1 MKRVGLQKTVAQRMV
16 VADAPVE
23 MVSLVEMAS
32 AALRQFP
39 PRVAAFRGERQNS
52 RGSHHGQRGA
62 LVGQNALSYGG
73 SLMAVAGLLMK
84 RGTGHQSFSMC
95 AVGNTPQL
103 GGTGRTRATSMGSCS
118 FSFHSQSRVSS
129 IIEHRC
135 DDITRTCSGSP
146 SWLSP
151 TEPWPCTVC
160 CR

>member
-1 MKRVGLQKTVAQRMV
+1 MV

-32 AALRQFP
+32 GALRQFP

-52 RGSHHGQRGA
+52 RGSRHGQRGA

-73 SLMAVAGLLMK
+73 SLMSCPPFHQETSD
-84 RGTGHQSFSMC
+84 RHQSFSMC

-118 FSFHSQSRVSS
+118 FSFHSQS
-129 IIEHRC
+129 
-135 DDITRTCSGSP
+135 
-146 SWLSP
+146 
-151 TEPWPCTVC
+151 
-160 CR
+160 